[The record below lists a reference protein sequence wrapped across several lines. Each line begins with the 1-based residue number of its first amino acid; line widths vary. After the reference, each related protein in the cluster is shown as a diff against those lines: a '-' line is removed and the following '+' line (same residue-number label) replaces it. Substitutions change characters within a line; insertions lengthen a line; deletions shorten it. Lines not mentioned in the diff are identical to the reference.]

1 MERDEILT
9 LDDAALSKLVKLE
22 FSRGTGNGGQKR
34 NKTSTA
40 VRVVLAEHDVTAADC
55 SERSQHRNRAA
66 ALKKLRM
73 ALALKERR
81 PPLPPPRTKC
91 AVESPDYPLFAARL
105 LDAVEA
111 ANGDYRSAAAIWGV
125 SPSAMLKTLERDPA
139 LWSWLKQHHP
149 RFFARRAPSPADA
162 AADDGAKTAEGDNP

>member
-9 LDDAALSKLVKLE
+9 LDDAALSRIVKLE
-22 FSRGTGNGGQKR
+22 FARGSGNGGQKR

-40 VRVVLAEHDVTAADC
+40 VRVVLEEYGISATDC

-73 ALALKERR
+73 ALALRERR
-81 PPLPPPRTKC
+81 PPLPPDRVRC
-91 AVESPDYPLFAARL
+91 APESPDYPLFAARL

-111 ANGDYRSAAAIWGV
+111 AGGDYRAAAATWGV
-125 SPSAMLKTLERDPA
+125 SPSALLKTLERDPQ
-139 LWSWLKQHHP
+139 LWAWLKRRHP
-149 RFFARRAPSPADA
+149 RFFARSASASGGADETT
-162 AADDGAKTAEGDNP
+162 DTTGEV

>member
-9 LDDAALSKLVKLE
+9 LDDAALSRIVKLE
-22 FSRGTGNGGQKR
+22 FARGSGNGGQKR

-40 VRVVLAEHDVTAADC
+40 VRVVLEEYGVAASDC

-66 ALKKLRM
+66 ALRKLRM
-73 ALALKERR
+73 ALALQERR

-91 AVESPDYPLFAARL
+91 ALESPDYPLFAARL

-111 ANGDYRSAAAIWGV
+111 AGGDYRVSAAAWGV
-125 SPSAMLKTLERDPA
+125 SPSALLRSLERDPQ
-139 LWSWLKQHHP
+139 LWAWLKRRHP
-149 RFFARRAPSPADA
+149 RFFARNSGTDKEEA
-162 AADDGAKTAEGDNP
+162 TQEGGSV

>member
-1 MERDEILT
+1 MDRDEILT
-9 LDDAALSKLVKLE
+9 LDDAALSRLVKLE

-40 VRVVLAEHDVTAADC
+40 VRVVLDEYGVAAADC

-81 PPLPPPRTKC
+81 SPLPPTRVKC
-91 AVESPDYPLFAARL
+91 ALESPDYPLFAARL
-105 LDAVEA
+105 LDAVDA
-111 ANGDYRSAAAIWGV
+111 AGGDYRSAAAMWGV
-125 SPSAMLKTLERDPA
+125 SPSAILKTLERDPA
-139 LWSWLKQHHP
+139 LWSWLKQNHP
-149 RFFARRAPSPADA
+149 RFFARRAPSPAGA
-162 AADDGAKTAEGDNP
+162 AEDGAKTAEGDIR

>member
-9 LDDAALSKLVKLE
+9 LDDAALSQLVKLE
-22 FSRGTGNGGQKR
+22 FTRGSGNGGQKR

-40 VRVVLAEHDVTAADC
+40 VRVVLEEFGLAASDC

-73 ALALKERR
+73 QLALSERR
-81 PPLPPPRTKC
+81 APLPPPRTRC
-91 AVESPDYPLFAARL
+91 AAESPDYPLFAARL

-111 ANGDYRSAAAIWGV
+111 ADGDYRRAAETCAM
-125 SPSAMLKTLERDPA
+125 SPSALLKTLERDPA
-139 LWSWLKQHHP
+139 LWNWLKQHHP
-149 RFFARRAPSPADA
+149 RFFVRRTPSTGTPAEES
-162 AADDGAKTAEGDNP
+162 GSVKGDIR

>member
-1 MERDEILT
+1 MERDEILM
-9 LDDAALSKLVKLE
+9 LDDAALSRIVKLE
-22 FSRGTGNGGQKR
+22 FTRGSGNGGQKR

-40 VRVVLAEHDVTAADC
+40 VRVVLEEYGVSAADC

-73 ALALKERR
+73 ALALQERR
-81 PPLPPPRTKC
+81 PPLPPPRVRC
-91 AVESPDYPLFAARL
+91 AMESPDYPLFAARL

-111 ANGDYRSAAAIWGV
+111 AGGDYRLAAAEWGI
-125 SPSAMLKTLERDPA
+125 SPSALLRTLERDPA

-149 RFFARRAPSPADA
+149 RFFVRSVPSSGGADEKS
-162 AADDGAKTAEGDNP
+162 DGE